1 MVQKKSITLKEICNK
16 LQENIMK
23 HKDSQPHTIQTRFHD
38 RVHVLEFLPG
48 YFKLAGLNFEPKIC

>member
-1 MVQKKSITLKEICNK
+1 MVQKKEICNK

-23 HKDSQPHTIQTRFHD
+23 HKDSQAHPIQTRFHD